1 MYYKE
6 TIIYGHG
13 KTNLPHINIID
24 PSLCIIYDDSCLVY
38 YNGQL
43 ISLI

>member
-24 PSLCIIYDDSCLVY
+24 PSLALFMMTPV
-38 YNGQL
+38 
-43 ISLI
+43 